1 MSNLTSAD
9 ITAIQSAIQGY
20 AAGLLGY
27 VNSLASY
34 IPTFAYNLPSL
45 PAPTL
50 TNVTPI
56 DIPTLTSLG
65 PLTGTTASNP
75 NNNPYE
81 PLQADALPQYQQ
93 ASMDTT
99 TAAAFIAQFEALSP
113 TLLAAVETEIL
124 QILNSGGQNVGPTI
138 SNAIFNTGYERN
150 LQTLNDAMD
159 LAGAR
164 AGAKGNRYTNS
175 MLKAAQ
181 MQVMTTYQY
190 GQDDLS
196 RKIVE
201 VMANFAQANL
211 RDAINAGVR
220 IDELQVQ
227 IFTTSA
233 GVLTRIQELILDEYK
248 TNVLTNYQ
256 VFEAALRLQM
266 TDLEVQ
272 KADRDEM
279 RAFIGQVRDQ
289 IALTSRVTVTEFEVG
304 SKLQVLQAEVNKFV
318 DDLTI
323 KQNEQ
328 AISLFAELVKQL
340 TTQQQLTLNEI
351 DANNKIQLASI
362 QGAVSG
368 FGELVKSLSAQ
379 SVSISTTNTP
389 S

>member
-1 MSNLTSAD
+1 MATTTSD
-9 ITAIQSAIQGY
+9 QVTQINSLVTGY
-20 AAGLLGY
+20 ANQLVSLL
-27 VNSLASY
+27 NSMASY
-34 IPTFAYNLPSL
+34 TPSFAYNLPSL

-56 DIPTLTSLG
+56 TIPTLTPLG
-65 PLTGTTASNP
+65 PLTGIDGTDP
-75 NNNPYE
+75 NKNPYE
-81 PLQADALPQYQQ
+81 PLQASALPQYQTPN
-93 ASMDTT
+93 MDTS
-99 TAAAFIAQFEALSP
+99 TAATFIAQFEALSP
-113 TLLAAVETEIL
+113 NLIAAVETEIL

-181 MQVMTTYQY
+181 NQVLTTYQY
-190 GQDDLS
+190 GLDDLS

-289 IALTSRVTVTEFEVG
+289 IALASRVTVTEFEVG
-304 SKLQVLQAEVNKFV
+304 SKLQVLQAEVNKYV

-328 AISLFAELVKQL
+328 AIELFAQLVHQL
-340 TTQQQLTLNEI
+340 VAQQQLVLQEIKDNNTLQVEVI
-351 DANNKIQLASI
+351 KATEQ
-362 QGAVSG
+362 G
-368 FGELVKSLSAQ
+368 FGELVKSLSSQ
-379 SVSISTTNTP
+379 GVSISTTTT
-389 S
+389 SS